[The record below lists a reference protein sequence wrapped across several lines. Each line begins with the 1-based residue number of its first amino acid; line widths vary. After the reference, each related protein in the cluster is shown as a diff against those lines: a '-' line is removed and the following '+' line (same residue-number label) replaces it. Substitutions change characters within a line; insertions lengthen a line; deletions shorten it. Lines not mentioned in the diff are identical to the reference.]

1 MFRITVVLIALVGI
15 LACTGQT
22 PTSTLPQG
30 PPPSPGPIG
39 LTPVLSTLTPVA
51 VVSTEVDVSVEKTV
65 SDASPAAG
73 DTISYNIVVSN
84 LSVNP
89 ATGIVVTDLL
99 PAPA

>member
-1 MFRITVVLIALVGI
+1 
-15 LACTGQT
+15 
-22 PTSTLPQG
+22 
-30 PPPSPGPIG
+30 
-39 LTPVLSTLTPVA
+39 
-51 VVSTEVDVSVEKTV
+51 VEKTV